1 MSVLTM
7 TAGPVSEVTDSEAR
21 ILGFHRYQAT
31 DILKGKGD
39 PDAWP
44 SNTDDI
50 YIDSVTG
57 SGPLYNVTLKLPSLS
72 AAGTNPNLDSIIVGD
87 KLIIGDDIDNSA
99 GGIKQWY
106 RYDVTAIGSDATGT
120 SPQVKTIT
128 VKYIKD
134 TASGGD
140 VSPSTL
146 HYEHDAY
153 GASQDILIIV
163 RESSAAAIFMF

>member
-87 KLIIGDDIDNSA
+87 LSLIHI
-99 GGIKQWY
+99 
-106 RYDVTAIGSDATGT
+106 
-120 SPQVKTIT
+120 
-128 VKYIKD
+128 
-134 TASGGD
+134 
-140 VSPSTL
+140 
-146 HYEHDAY
+146 
-153 GASQDILIIV
+153 
-163 RESSAAAIFMF
+163 